1 MTVKKFSKH
10 QKSSYREF
18 LSVVIIIVSNPSDG
32 EKCQG
37 DVFMNDL
44 IKLGVPV
51 RPFEINDDVTGIPVR
66 EILNMVEEADKKAF
80 SILIDRINKRNER
93 YAKLITLEAPEI
105 IRHNEERLIKDAV
118 EILIDNTNK
127 KADLIDGNYIAV
139 SLATYGY
146 TIAGDTLE
154 KLPIYC

>member
-1 MTVKKFSKH
+1 
-10 QKSSYREF
+10 
-18 LSVVIIIVSNPSDG
+18 
-32 EKCQG
+32 
-37 DVFMNDL
+37 MNDL